1 MNSILNNMILK
12 LYNRTLGSFADSKT
26 SNRNLLLNKCFKSL
40 DDMITAEEYH
50 PEKAN
55 KTLEA
60 SVPAFINK
68 KVSFDKLASYIAGND
83 DKSYILSKLKEFDKF
98 TNDKVADLLLLNIDL
113 LATDKINKENIARL
127 DVAIDTLLD
136 EVSANQGP
144 FDSPISLKKYLDNV
158 TNYLKQCE
166 ISDPQKHLEY
176 TNILNSLLC
185 KLTSEDIKN
194 VDDRNWLSINDDFS
208 VNKTPAFS
216 TQDTENHKLE
226 EIVQIIYNN
235 IQNNDLFDNKNKNFF
250 NDYQYILNLI
260 KDNYN
265 NLIELIDDEKDI
277 NNNLS
282 ENQKEFVSLVAITLL
297 AREISSSNQI
307 DKANLLSNNLN
318 LFTKKAFE
326 KVKEEIVTSSSDN
339 MIDVMENLLRKSLKI
354 ANKINNEKFNEN
366 IHDYEDLLLAIQ
378 GPVKEVKTIIQ
389 EPVVKTKDYKLK
401 PKSKNRYVSDVLE
414 KLVKIIYEK
423 DKVYSKEL
431 SNLRKIDLNKRLVND
446 KKELISEYAQKYL
459 TEDEKEYLSLK
470 YGTSFQSQNNISI
483 DFSNKELLNRVIN
496 KTEQAIINEKAQF
509 GNFLGLLKKD
519 MISRIS
525 KDIITSSNKK
535 MFIEKFNKLLKD
547 NTSKDETSK
556 ALTSV
561 MEELYDLSS
570 SLVLPVVK
578 DIEIPY
584 TFINPNEIKK
594 TIVEDSKQETP
605 KYPNLFNIVKFSQ
618 KLDEESAKEVTLKQL
633 QELKNEISK
642 MQSPSTNILS
652 KIESLIEKMD
662 NPITSKQEREDIKKM
677 LKNLSL
683 EIKKSKEDFNGNRI
697 EIVDQIT
704 KLPGVLNAIKFENP
718 KNYLLNMIA
727 KLNDKDLL
735 QQFETDLTQLSISNK
750 DYIKQKYNKQLQE
763 SLSKEEIEDFNRK
776 FDTISIIS
784 QNEKNKKHLKNHIS
798 EEIDEYVMS
807 NPTLDKEKQYLLY
820 ELNKKAKLLIDFGFK
835 VKNRDDE
842 SIAKLKDTIKD
853 MFKYD
858 NNIIESLYKEI
869 DKDLQDIELSKV
881 NLQNVYL
888 IQNIKNTLFKLNID
902 PEISKEIIGKLK
914 EVTSNLDKEEITN
927 YYKPVFKSEKDFEK
941 FQDMVQEL
949 NIAEFV
955 DADYERD

>member
-1 MNSILNNMILK
+1 
-12 LYNRTLGSFADSKT
+12 
-26 SNRNLLLNKCFKSL
+26 
-40 DDMITAEEYH
+40 
-50 PEKAN
+50 
-55 KTLEA
+55 
-60 SVPAFINK
+60 
-68 KVSFDKLASYIAGND
+68 
-83 DKSYILSKLKEFDKF
+83 
-98 TNDKVADLLLLNIDL
+98 
-113 LATDKINKENIARL
+113 
-127 DVAIDTLLD
+127 
-136 EVSANQGP
+136 
-144 FDSPISLKKYLDNV
+144 
-158 TNYLKQCE
+158 
-166 ISDPQKHLEY
+166 
-176 TNILNSLLC
+176 
-185 KLTSEDIKN
+185 
-194 VDDRNWLSINDDFS
+194 
-208 VNKTPAFS
+208 
-216 TQDTENHKLE
+216 
-226 EIVQIIYNN
+226 
-235 IQNNDLFDNKNKNFF
+235 
-250 NDYQYILNLI
+250 
-260 KDNYN
+260 
-265 NLIELIDDEKDI
+265 
-277 NNNLS
+277 
-282 ENQKEFVSLVAITLL
+282 
-297 AREISSSNQI
+297 
-307 DKANLLSNNLN
+307 
-318 LFTKKAFE
+318 
-326 KVKEEIVTSSSDN
+326 
-339 MIDVMENLLRKSLKI
+339 
-354 ANKINNEKFNEN
+354 
-366 IHDYEDLLLAIQ
+366 
-378 GPVKEVKTIIQ
+378 
-389 EPVVKTKDYKLK
+389 
-401 PKSKNRYVSDVLE
+401 
-414 KLVKIIYEK
+414 
-423 DKVYSKEL
+423 
-431 SNLRKIDLNKRLVND
+431 
-446 KKELISEYAQKYL
+446 
-459 TEDEKEYLSLK
+459 
-470 YGTSFQSQNNISI
+470 
-483 DFSNKELLNRVIN
+483 
-496 KTEQAIINEKAQF
+496 
-509 GNFLGLLKKD
+509 

-914 EVTSNLDKEEITN
+914 EVTSNLDKEEIAN
-927 YYKPVFKSEKDFEK
+927 YYKPLFKSEKDFEK

>member
-1 MNSILNNMILK
+1 M
-12 LYNRTLGSFADSKT
+12 
-26 SNRNLLLNKCFKSL
+26 
-40 DDMITAEEYH
+40 
-50 PEKAN
+50 
-55 KTLEA
+55 
-60 SVPAFINK
+60 
-68 KVSFDKLASYIAGND
+68 
-83 DKSYILSKLKEFDKF
+83 
-98 TNDKVADLLLLNIDL
+98 
-113 LATDKINKENIARL
+113 
-127 DVAIDTLLD
+127 
-136 EVSANQGP
+136 
-144 FDSPISLKKYLDNV
+144 
-158 TNYLKQCE
+158 
-166 ISDPQKHLEY
+166 
-176 TNILNSLLC
+176 
-185 KLTSEDIKN
+185 
-194 VDDRNWLSINDDFS
+194 
-208 VNKTPAFS
+208 
-216 TQDTENHKLE
+216 
-226 EIVQIIYNN
+226 
-235 IQNNDLFDNKNKNFF
+235 
-250 NDYQYILNLI
+250 
-260 KDNYN
+260 
-265 NLIELIDDEKDI
+265 
-277 NNNLS
+277 
-282 ENQKEFVSLVAITLL
+282 
-297 AREISSSNQI
+297 
-307 DKANLLSNNLN
+307 
-318 LFTKKAFE
+318 
-326 KVKEEIVTSSSDN
+326 
-339 MIDVMENLLRKSLKI
+339 
-354 ANKINNEKFNEN
+354 
-366 IHDYEDLLLAIQ
+366 
-378 GPVKEVKTIIQ
+378 
-389 EPVVKTKDYKLK
+389 
-401 PKSKNRYVSDVLE
+401 
-414 KLVKIIYEK
+414 KIIYEK

-763 SLSKEEIEDFNRK
+763 SLSKEEIEELDRKNKEHPELREAHKALAREIITFLHGKEEYEKAVNLADHLFNNKFNDLSKKDIEELFKGQEVKEVELNTNIIDFVVNMGIASSKREARE
-776 FDTISIIS
+776 FISSGAISINGEKITDLEKTID
-784 QNEKNKKHLKNHIS
+784 QNMFIENTYVVVRRGKKNYYIG
-798 EEIDEYVMS
+798 
-807 NPTLDKEKQYLLY
+807 
-820 ELNKKAKLLIDFGFK
+820 KAK
-835 VKNRDDE
+835 
-842 SIAKLKDTIKD
+842 
-853 MFKYD
+853 
-858 NNIIESLYKEI
+858 
-869 DKDLQDIELSKV
+869 
-881 NLQNVYL
+881 
-888 IQNIKNTLFKLNID
+888 
-902 PEISKEIIGKLK
+902 
-914 EVTSNLDKEEITN
+914 
-927 YYKPVFKSEKDFEK
+927 
-941 FQDMVQEL
+941 
-949 NIAEFV
+949 
-955 DADYERD
+955 